1 MKNKIIVIMK
11 NQDLPTGDKEL
22 RVSHGICPETGK
34 TITLEKTTNP
44 LSIGAKFNTS
54 TNEWYL
60 END

>member
-1 MKNKIIVIMK
+1 MK